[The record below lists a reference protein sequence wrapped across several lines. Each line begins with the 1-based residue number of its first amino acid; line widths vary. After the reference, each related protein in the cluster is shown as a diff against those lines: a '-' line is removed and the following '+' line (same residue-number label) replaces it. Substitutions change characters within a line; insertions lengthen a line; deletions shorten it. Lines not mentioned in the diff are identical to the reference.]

1 MFQNTLPPRK
11 NDAHKGTFGS
21 VAIIGGDTGMVGAV
35 LLAAR
40 AALHCGAGRVYA
52 AMLCKNAPSVDIFQ
66 PEIMLR
72 SPAAIT
78 QLPQL
83 NCVVIG
89 TGLGQTNA
97 AIELLEFWLA
107 QNVPLLLDADAL
119 NLIAS
124 HLHLAQLVISRSA
137 ETVITPHAGEAA
149 RLLDALAA
157 EHIQQ
162 NRTESALKLAK
173 SLNVTCVLKGAGTVC
188 AHHDGS
194 WFINTTGNVGLASGG
209 TGDVLSGI
217 IGSLMAQGLSGLEA
231 AKLGVYVHGAAA
243 DALVKNGIGPIGLT
257 ASEVAL
263 EARNVLNALNSVT
276 IINTNPNVDYRLLCN
291 PMDAGSQ
298 GSVFIDF
305 LQYIAK
311 KLI

>member
-1 MFQNTLPPRK
+1 MEHPISHLLVESMFQPALPPR
-11 NDAHKGTFGS
+11 NSNAHKGLFGS

-52 AMLCKNAPSVDIFQ
+52 AMLCSNVPSVDVCQ

-72 SPAAIT
+72 SLVDLTKLT
-78 QLPQL
+78 QLDS
-83 NCVVIG
+83 VVIG
-89 TGLGQTNA
+89 TGLGQSNA
-97 AIELLEFWLA
+97 AIELLEFWLT

-124 HLHLAQLVISRSA
+124 HLHLASIVISRNA
-137 ETVITPHAGEAA
+137 ETVITPHPGEAA
-149 RLLDALAA
+149 KLLAA
-157 EHIQQ
+157 SSEHIQQ
-162 NRTESALKLAK
+162 NRTENALKLAK
-173 SLNVTCVLKGAGTVC
+173 TLQVTCILKGAGSVC

-194 WFINTTGNVGLASGG
+194 WFINTTGNPGLASGG

-217 IGSLMAQGLSGLEA
+217 VGSLMAQGLAGLQA

-243 DALVKNGIGPIGLT
+243 DALVKKGVGPVGLT

-263 EARNVLNALNSVT
+263 EARN
-276 IINTNPNVDYRLLCN
+276 IINQLNN
-291 PMDAGSQ
+291 
-298 GSVFIDF
+298 
-305 LQYIAK
+305 K
-311 KLI
+311 